1 MFNASFCVVA
11 RQIVVSFSGD
21 LPKEVVR
28 NMLWYYNEAVENY
41 LYLVLHFQCY
51 KFYRVIKINL
61 FFKVRSPWNMF
72 QKNSVVIQFF
82 PTRIIETFW
91 WHLLCL
97 ISINL
102 SFRQKQMT
110 VEFFLNS
117 SSSQFPI
124 LWILNSRKKSDGYS
138 ENVYFTKLS

>member
-1 MFNASFCVVA
+1 MTFLGYWIQMYWKWKCGWFIDDFLWIRSKCEIRYYQLFNASFCVVA

-51 KFYRVIKINL
+51 KFNRVIKSNL
-61 FFKVRSPWNMF
+61 TSVWNSDRSSW
-72 QKNSVVIQFF
+72 KNVSKEFCGHQIF
-82 PTRIIETFW
+82 PTRIIETFC

-97 ISINL
+97 INIDFSC
-102 SFRQKQMT
+102 R
-110 VEFFLNS
+110 
-117 SSSQFPI
+117 
-124 LWILNSRKKSDGYS
+124 
-138 ENVYFTKLS
+138 